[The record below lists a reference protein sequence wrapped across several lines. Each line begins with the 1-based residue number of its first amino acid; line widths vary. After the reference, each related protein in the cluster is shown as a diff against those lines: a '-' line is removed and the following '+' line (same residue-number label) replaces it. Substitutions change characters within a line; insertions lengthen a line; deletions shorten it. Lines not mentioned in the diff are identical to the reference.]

1 MKWVSIRCFAP
12 SKYYRNCRGERAVA
26 TWGHHWPRSPLI
38 VEITFLTRPRIDI
51 CYTSAYQE
59 LKPYYWCGDH
69 LRDLFFFFLM
79 EKHDPDDLRFRV
91 SLLHHL
97 FITFSRTGTSNT
109 IIIGNAG
116 AAGVNVTAKIPAVT
130 TIWRS
135 VYMWIPRY
143 LLTPS
148 GSGGSSLDGLCS
160 DMSASRQEEDLRET
174 YVSIWRNRNKI
185 GFTLKLCSP
194 IYRNNPASTLVGV
207 SPNTC
212 INGGLTN
219 ARIPTAWR
227 RWLQRCS

>member
-1 MKWVSIRCFAP
+1 MFFSIKVLQKLQRRAGGGHVGASLAPVTPHRRNHLPYTPTHRHLLHVSL
-12 SKYYRNCRGERAVA
+12 
-26 TWGHHWPRSPLI
+26 PR
-38 VEITFLTRPRIDI
+38 T
-51 CYTSAYQE
+51 
-59 LKPYYWCGDH
+59 KPYYRSGDH

-160 DMSASRQEEDLRET
+160 DISASRQEEDLRET